1 VKENMT
7 KSKYQ
12 IGDRFDDWK
21 IVRIYKYSW
30 VSCWIYD
37 LERNDSKL
45 TCDENTLGKILIDA
59 KSA

>member
-1 VKENMT
+1 MNKP
-7 KSKYQ
+7 KPKYS
-12 IGDRFDDWK
+12 IGDRFDGWN
-21 IVRIYKYSW
+21 IVRVYKYSW
-30 VSCWIYD
+30 TDSWVYD